1 MCLDLTEHCFTY
13 NLSETQK
20 VAEDY
25 SKSTWLSLYPG
36 TSRSRRTLK
45 SICFIRCEAAAAAD
59 QHFSCFA
66 VELGSS
72 LAGTGL
78 FSFWSLGCSPWGDL
92 LSTLSLP
99 ESPPQ
104 KDGDLPPP
112 RTWGEGHAL
121 STALLRLSWSE
132 KGQFCNAWSWVKDV
146 FQRGSILVIVL
157 THIAHMVLD
166 LSVNNVKE

>member
-1 MCLDLTEHCFTY
+1 MSGWWIIILVILECLGAILLDFLKNCALIR
-13 NLSETQK
+13 LSTASHTIIIWNAKK

-36 TSRSRRTLK
+36 TSRSKRTLK

-66 VELGSS
+66 VELGSC

-92 LSTLSLP
+92 LSTLPLP

-121 STALLRLSWSE
+121 STALLRLSWS
-132 KGQFCNAWSWVKDV
+132 
-146 FQRGSILVIVL
+146 
-157 THIAHMVLD
+157 
-166 LSVNNVKE
+166 

>member
-1 MCLDLTEHCFTY
+1 MSGWWIIILVILECLGAILLDFLKIVLWFNWALLHIQLIW
-13 NLSETQK
+13 NAKK

-36 TSRSRRTLK
+36 TSRSKRTLK
-45 SICFIRCEAAAAAD
+45 SICFIRCEAD

-66 VELGSS
+66 VEVRSC
-72 LAGTGL
+72 LAETGL

-104 KDGDLPPP
+104 KDGDLPPS
-112 RTWGEGHAL
+112 RTLGEGHAL
-121 STALLRLSWSE
+121 STALLRLSWS
-132 KGQFCNAWSWVKDV
+132 
-146 FQRGSILVIVL
+146 
-157 THIAHMVLD
+157 
-166 LSVNNVKE
+166 

>member
-1 MCLDLTEHCFTY
+1 MSKINTNTSSIWVFFLRSNWQCQHWKLKIRLLFCFDSTEHCFTY

-36 TSRSRRTLK
+36 TSRSKRTLK

-66 VELGSS
+66 VELGSC

-104 KDGDLPPP
+104 KDGDLPPS
-112 RTWGEGHAL
+112 RTLGEGHAL
-121 STALLRLSWSE
+121 STPLLRLSWS
-132 KGQFCNAWSWVKDV
+132 
-146 FQRGSILVIVL
+146 
-157 THIAHMVLD
+157 
-166 LSVNNVKE
+166 

>member
-1 MCLDLTEHCFTY
+1 MRANSKFYLLNRGVRMVNHHFGDSRTFRSHFVGFSKKLCFDSTEHCFTY

-36 TSRSRRTLK
+36 TSRSKRTLK

-72 LAGTGL
+72 LAETGL
-78 FSFWSLGCSPWGDL
+78 FSF
-92 LSTLSLP
+92 
-99 ESPPQ
+99 
-104 KDGDLPPP
+104 
-112 RTWGEGHAL
+112 
-121 STALLRLSWSE
+121 
-132 KGQFCNAWSWVKDV
+132 
-146 FQRGSILVIVL
+146 
-157 THIAHMVLD
+157 
-166 LSVNNVKE
+166 